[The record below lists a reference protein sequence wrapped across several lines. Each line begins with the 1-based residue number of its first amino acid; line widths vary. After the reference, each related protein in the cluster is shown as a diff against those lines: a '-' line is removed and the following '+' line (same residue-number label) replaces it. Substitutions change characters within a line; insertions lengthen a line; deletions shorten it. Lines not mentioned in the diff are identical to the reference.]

1 MAQHTTDKSPFVY
14 PSSLE
19 KGSGIDDI
27 PGKAHRFYRHRRI
40 TENMPSARNFILAL
54 LVGLLVTLG
63 LASAVTPDRQPC
75 QDGEANAYGDIEPEE
90 SPSSFSRLLSSASP
104 EALHRFLHSHFPGT
118 YRHGVFDSDQAAVE
132 AIHVTDPEL
141 ASSIVQLAK
150 RQGANETVTDSSAT
164 AESTETSA
172 EEATPT
178 ETETTEEPPTTAV
191 PTATIGLSVGV
202 DPSTEAPTE
211 APTEATTEAP
221 TETPT
226 EAPTEAPTETPT
238 ETPTEAPT
246 ETPTQTPTETPTETS
261 TEKST
266 ETPTEPP
273 VETTTT
279 ETPPTSE
286 STNTPTEAPT
296 SEGTISTAIY
306 RL

>member
-19 KGSGIDDI
+19 KGSGIDDN
-27 PGKAHRFYRHRRI
+27 PGKAQRFYRHRRI
-40 TENMPSARNFILAL
+40 TENMPSARNLILAL

-75 QDGEANAYGDIEPEE
+75 QDGEANAYSDVEPDE
-90 SPSSFSRLLSSASP
+90 SPSTFSRLLSSASP

-150 RQGANETVTDSSAT
+150 RQGANETVTDSSAS

-172 EEATPT
+172 GEATPT
-178 ETETTEEPPTTAV
+178 ETETTEEPATTAV
-191 PTATIGLSVGV
+191 PTATVGVSVGV
-202 DPSTEAPTE
+202 DPSTEATTE

-221 TETPT
+221 TET
-226 EAPTEAPTETPT
+226 PTEAPTETPT

-246 ETPTQTPTETPTETS
+246 ETPTQTPTEAPTETS
-261 TEKST
+261 TERST
-266 ETPTEPP
+266 QTPTEPP
-273 VETTTT
+273 VETTTTT

-296 SEGTISTAIY
+296 SEGMISTAIY
-306 RL
+306 R